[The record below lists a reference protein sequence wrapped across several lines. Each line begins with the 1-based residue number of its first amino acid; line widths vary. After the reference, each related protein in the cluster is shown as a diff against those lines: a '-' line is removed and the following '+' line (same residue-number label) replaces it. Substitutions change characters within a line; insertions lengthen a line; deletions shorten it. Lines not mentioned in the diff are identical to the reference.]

1 MSARDTFLVQSSQ
14 TPLPAVIDRGS
25 ARPICCRLA
34 NTKRRIDMKRV
45 IALLLGAGLGLTVPV
60 QGQTVSPF
68 KLGTVQIQNPTF
80 VGIVLRH
87 SVVVDFAAAS
97 RVITPASKVML
108 PADMK
113 DLIAR
118 YESGLRDRIVQVV
131 QNVNAR
137 TGGRP
142 GYVYELTALKTMPP
156 IMYPTT
162 MLNVAVNY
170 TEHGAEMAARDATRA
185 TPATPQGSALPG
197 TKSAPGMWERKPGD
211 NRWNPYMF
219 LKSPT
224 AVIAN
229 GESIQLPVG
238 RTEIDWECE
247 LGVVIGKRGLRIPA
261 ASAKEYIFGYTLEN
275 DVSDRGGRGDNRFAG
290 PDWLLGES
298 HDDFALLGP
307 FVVPREFVP
316 NPQALPINVLLN
328 GKQFQEGSSAD
339 MIHDV
344 YEQVEYASNIM
355 TLRPGDVISTGTPP
369 GVGSAK
375 KPPVYFKAG
384 DSLSCTYEGIGTL
397 VNPVVA
403 PVSSSSSR

>member
-1 MSARDTFLVQSSQ
+1 
-14 TPLPAVIDRGS
+14 
-25 ARPICCRLA
+25 
-34 NTKRRIDMKRV
+34 MKRV
-45 IALLLGAGLGLTVPV
+45 SVMLLGYGIVSVLLV
-60 QGQTVSPF
+60 QAQAVTPF
-68 KLGTVQIQNPTF
+68 KLGTFEIRARTF
-80 VGIVLRH
+80 VGIVLRD

-97 RVITPASKVML
+97 RAITPASKVAL

-118 YESGLRDRIVQVV
+118 YDSGLRDRIIQVV

-137 TGGRP
+137 TGARP
-142 GYVYELTALKTMPP
+142 AYVYELTALKTMPP

-170 TEHGAEMAARDATRA
+170 TEHGAEMAARDGSRA
-185 TPATPQGSALPG
+185 AETPQGSALPG
-197 TKSAPGMWERKPGD
+197 TKSAPGIWERKPAD
-211 NRWNPYMF
+211 TRWNPYMF

-238 RTEIDWECE
+238 RTDIDWECE
-247 LGVVIGKRGLRIPA
+247 LGVVIGRRGSRVPA
-261 ASAKEYIFGYTLEN
+261 ASARDYIFGYTLEN
-275 DVSDRGGRGDNRFAG
+275 DVSDRGGRGDTRFAG
-290 PDWLLGES
+290 SDWLIGKS
-298 HDDFALLGP
+298 HDTFAPLGP
-307 FVVPREFVP
+307 FIVPREFVA
-316 NPQALPINVLLN
+316 NPQALPIKVLLN
-328 GKQFQEGSSAD
+328 GKPFQEGSSAD

-344 YEQVEYASNIM
+344 YEQVEYGSNIM

-397 VNPVVA
+397 VNPVVG
-403 PVSSSSSR
+403 PVSSASSR

>member
-45 IALLLGAGLGLTVPV
+45 IALLLGAGLGLAVLV

-68 KLGTVQIQNPTF
+68 KLGTFQIQNRTF
-80 VGIVLRH
+80 VGIVLRD

-97 RVITPASKVML
+97 RAITPASKVAL

-118 YESGLRDRIVQVV
+118 YDSGLRDRIVQVV

-137 TGGRP
+137 TGASP
-142 GYVYELTALKTMPP
+142 AYVYRLAARKTMPP
-156 IMYPTT
+156 IIYPRTL
-162 MLNVAVNY
+162 LNVAVNY
-170 TEHGAEMAARDATRA
+170 TEHGAEMAARDASRA
-185 TPATPQGSALPG
+185 TPATPQGSALAG
-197 TKSAPGMWERKPGD
+197 TQRAPGIGERKPGD

-229 GESIQLPVG
+229 GESIQLPAG

-247 LGVVIGKRGLRIPA
+247 LGVIIGKRA
-261 ASAKEYIFGYTLEN
+261 ARVSAAQAKEYIFGYTLEN
-275 DVSDRGGRGDNRFAG
+275 DVSDRGGRGDNRFARSV
-290 PDWLLGES
+290 WLVAKS
-298 HDDFALLGP
+298 HD
-307 FVVPREFVP
+307 
-316 NPQALPINVLLN
+316 
-328 GKQFQEGSSAD
+328 
-339 MIHDV
+339 
-344 YEQVEYASNIM
+344 
-355 TLRPGDVISTGTPP
+355 
-369 GVGSAK
+369 
-375 KPPVYFKAG
+375 
-384 DSLSCTYEGIGTL
+384 
-397 VNPVVA
+397 
-403 PVSSSSSR
+403 

>member
-1 MSARDTFLVQSSQ
+1 
-14 TPLPAVIDRGS
+14 
-25 ARPICCRLA
+25 
-34 NTKRRIDMKRV
+34 MKRV
-45 IALLLGAGLGLTVPV
+45 IAMFFGSCIVSTLLV
-60 QGQTVSPF
+60 QAQAVNPF
-68 KLGTVQIQNPTF
+68 KLGTFQTQGRTF
-80 VGIVLRH
+80 VGIVLRD

-97 RVITPASKVML
+97 RAITPASNVAL

-118 YESGLRDRIVQVV
+118 YDSGLRDRIVQVV
-131 QNVNAR
+131 RSVSAQTGAR
-137 TGGRP
+137 P
-142 GYVYELTALKTMPP
+142 AYVYELAAIKTMPP

-170 TEHGAEMAARDATRA
+170 TEHGAEMAARDGSRA
-185 TPATPQGSALPG
+185 AETPQGSALPG
-197 TKSAPGMWERKPGD
+197 TKSAPGIWERKSND
-211 NRWNPYMF
+211 TRWNPYMF

-238 RTEIDWECE
+238 RTDIDWECE
-247 LGVVIGKRGLRIPA
+247 LGVVIGRRGARVSA
-261 ASAKEYIFGYTLEN
+261 ANAKDYIFGYTIEN
-275 DVSDRGGRGDNRFAG
+275 DVSDRGGRGDTRFAG
-290 PDWLLGES
+290 SDWLIGKS
-298 HDDFALLGP
+298 HDTFAPMGP
-307 FVVPREFVP
+307 FIVPREFVA
-316 NPQALPINVLLN
+316 NPQKLAIKVLLN
-328 GKQFQEGSSAD
+328 GKPFQEGTSAD

-355 TLRPGDVISTGTPP
+355 TLRPGDVIATGTPP

-397 VNPVVA
+397 ANPVVS
-403 PVSSSSSR
+403 PVSTASR